1 MRGER
6 LSAVAIGVAVFLAG
20 GALLSLEIASSR
32 VMAPYFGSSLFVW
45 GALIGVVLAGLSV
58 GYWIGGIVADRVA
71 TPPFFVGVLGLAA
84 LLVLA
89 IPFVD
94 ERLLEWVVAW
104 NPGPRLNPVV
114 ATIAIFGP
122 AAVVLGTVS
131 PIAVKLLARS
141 LERLGRTAGRL
152 FAVSTAGSIAG
163 TFATAFFLIPE
174 LGTDQLIASLAVVLL
189 LAATAVAFAER
200 LIAVTVIALV
210 VAGASL
216 AAVVSLEPET
226 GGVVAASQLQ
236 NWSPVYRQRG
246 SDDRT
251 GGPASGQ
258 EGYTVLYAED
268 TRYHRVAVV
277 EDETSRFLR
286 FDSSFQSGMFKD
298 DPFDTRFEY
307 SDYLQLAMAY
317 KREPE
322 RVLFIGLGG
331 ASAPKRMWRDFPSV
345 QFDAV
350 ELDPDVVDVAYRFF
364 AMPRDPRLNVEVE
377 DGRRYLAQ
385 NDGPWDAIVIDAFYS
400 DSIPF
405 HLATREFLELARSR
419 LTPGGVIVTNVIGAV
434 RGGDS
439 RLLRSMV
446 RTYRAVFPTVALH
459 PVRVDGDGPSGS
471 LDGIRNVIV
480 VAGEGAEP
488 SQEFLNERWAE
499 VRRLS
504 PGAPDL
510 TAAIR
515 DRVERPIPLDDV
527 PVLTDDYAP
536 TDSLLL
542 LFG

>member
-6 LSAVAIGVAVFLAG
+6 LSAAAIGVAVFLAG

-58 GYWIGGIVADRVA
+58 GYWVGGIVADRRA
-71 TPPFFVGVLGLAA
+71 TAPVFVGVLGLAA

-94 ERLLEWVVAW
+94 GWILEQVVAW

-122 AAVVLGTVS
+122 ASVVLGTVS

-174 LGTDQLIASLAVVLL
+174 LGTDQLIATLAVVLL
-189 LAATAVAFAER
+189 LAAAAVALVER
-200 LIAVTVIALV
+200 LV
-210 VAGASL
+210 VASVVSIAVAAASFG
-216 AAVVSLEPET
+216 AVVSLAPDQ
-226 GGVVAASQLQ
+226 GGIVAASQLQ
-236 NWSPVYRQRG
+236 NWSPVYRQR
-246 SDDRT
+246 SIEDRT
-251 GGPASGQ
+251 GGPTAGQ
-258 EGYTVLYAED
+258 EGYELLYSKD
-268 TRYHRVAVV
+268 SRYHRIAVV
-277 EDETSRFLR
+277 EDVDSRYLR
-286 FDSSFQSGMFKD
+286 FDSSFQSGMYKA
-298 DPFDTRFEY
+298 DPYETRFEY
-307 SDYLQLAMAY
+307 SDYLQLALAY
-317 KREPE
+317 NADAQN
-322 RVLFIGLGG
+322 VLFIGLGG
-331 ASAPKRMWRDFPSV
+331 GSGPKRMWRDFPSV
-345 QFDAV
+345 RFDAV

-364 AMPRDPRLNVEVE
+364 ELPRDERLNVEVE
-377 DGRRYLAQ
+377 DGRRYLVQ

-405 HLATREFLELARSR
+405 HLATHEFLELARSR
-419 LTPGGVIVTNVIGAV
+419 LAPGGVIVTNIIGAV
-434 RGGDS
+434 GGSES
-439 RLLRSMV
+439 RLLRSML
-446 RTYRAVFPTVALH
+446 RTYRTVFPTVAVH
-459 PVRVDGDGPSGS
+459 PVRVEGDTDLGGV
-471 LDGIRNVIV
+471 RNVMF
-480 VAGEGAEP
+480 VASEGAAP
-488 SQEFLNERWAE
+488 SKPFLVERWRE
-499 VRRLS
+499 VRRRS

-510 TAAIR
+510 TTALR
-515 DRVERPIPLDDV
+515 DRVDRPIPTNDV

-536 TDSLLL
+536 TDALLL